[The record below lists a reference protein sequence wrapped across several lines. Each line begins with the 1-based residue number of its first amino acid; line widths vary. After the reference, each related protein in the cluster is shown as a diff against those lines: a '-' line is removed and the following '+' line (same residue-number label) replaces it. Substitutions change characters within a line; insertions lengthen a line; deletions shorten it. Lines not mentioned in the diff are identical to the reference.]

1 MPALTRVQ
9 GGAEADAE
17 EPEADR
23 QLLAALSASYSE
35 LERQRLAKEREG
47 AWHTAG
53 TWDFAAT
60 PGLGPFTEPPR
71 AYESEPVGQ
80 VMHAELG
87 GLLVGGWGLQIYPM
101 SVVVGNDLRLVIDA
115 EVVRGSEFWIFLRGV
130 PPAPCYQ
137 FRIGSYGGRW
147 LVIARSTGEQDLGAP
162 ELLTMRPLRR
172 GSTTAI
178 DMSRKVRL
186 HRIKVV
192 IEVVG
197 SRLAL
202 TFDDQPQLVVQ
213 DTCPLSGPLT
223 RQLGIG
229 TLEAHAIV
237 RSVTVQ
243 QRSSPLMLPA
253 FAVANELLRQNLYP
267 QAIDQYRTFL
277 AEHTDSAEA
286 IEPDLSCLEALYGA
300 GLRSIGPVWSRPNQ
314 FGHGVPFRF
323 PASPDTGPGLTDA
336 GKALVRECNALGIV
350 IDLSHLNEHGFWD
363 VAKLSTAPLIAS
375 HSNAHVI
382 CPSSR
387 NLTDDQIK
395 AVGQSGGLIGLNFA
409 NGFLRPDGLWKNDT
423 GFDILL
429 RHLDRLMELAGADHV
444 GLGSDF
450 DGARIP
456 AVIGDVAGLPNLV
469 EALRGHGYDEA
480 TLRRLCYDNW
490 IAVLERIWGR

>member
-1 MPALTRVQ
+1 MIVPVFD
-9 GGAEADAE
+9 GHNDV
-17 EPEADR
+17 
-23 QLLAALSASYSE
+23 LLRLW
-35 LERQRLAKEREG
+35 LAKDG
-47 AWHTAG
+47 DPLSDFLAG
-53 TWDFAAT
+53 GGRGHMDLPRMVKGGFA
-60 PGLGPFTEPPR
+60 
-71 AYESEPVGQ
+71 
-80 VMHAELG
+80 G
-87 GLLVGGWGLQIYPM
+87 GLF
-101 SVVVGNDLRLVIDA
+101 A
-115 EVVRGSEFWIFLRGV
+115 IF
-130 PPAPCYQ
+130 
-137 FRIGSYGGRW
+137 
-147 LVIARSTGEQDLGAP
+147 AP
-162 ELLTMRPLRR
+162 ELPFQP
-172 GSTTAI
+172 STLEHPDLNPPEASAI
-178 DMSRKVRL
+178 AQSAALGITLAMVSLL
-186 HRIKVV
+186 HRMERRSDGAIRLCRDAGEIRQCREAGAIAAVMH
-192 IEVVG
+192 IEG
-197 SRLAL
+197 
-202 TFDDQPQLVVQ
+202 
-213 DTCPLSGPLT
+213 
-223 RQLGIG
+223 
-229 TLEAHAIV
+229 
-237 RSVTVQ
+237 
-243 QRSSPLMLPA
+243 
-253 FAVANELLRQNLYP
+253 
-267 QAIDQYRTFL
+267 
-277 AEHTDSAEA
+277 AEA

-375 HSNAHVI
+375 HSNAHAI

-387 NLTDDQIK
+387 NLTDDQIR

-409 NGFLRPDGLWKNDT
+409 NGFLRHDGLWKNDT